1 MKRRTFLTC
10 LAGIGTALVLSGCGF
25 QLRGYGA
32 PELSID
38 RLALSAADSGPRA
51 LLTQRVA
58 QALESAGV
66 TLDDSAPLRLNLG
79 EASTTERE
87 LTFGDAGNQ
96 EREVTL
102 TVPFSVQRTADGA
115 YLLDQQQ
122 IESRGSF
129 YTSSDQLL
137 SRDSQREQLLDDLR
151 DDAARR
157 LIDRLRALDTE
168 AAAAQ

>member
-10 LAGIGTALVLSGCGF
+10 LAGITTALVLSGCGF

-32 PELSID
+32 PELSIE
-38 RLALSAADSGPRA
+38 RLALSAADTGPRA
-51 LLTQRVA
+51 QLTQRVS
-58 QALESAGV
+58 QTLESAGV

-79 EASTTERE
+79 EAKTTERE
-87 LTFGDAGNQ
+87 LSFGDAGNQ

-102 TVPFSVQRTADGA
+102 TLPFSVQRVSDGA

-122 IESRGSF
+122 VESRGTF

-137 SRDSQREQLLDDLR
+137 SRDDQREELLEDLR

-157 LIDRLRALDTE
+157 LLERLRNLDT
-168 AAAAQ
+168 QSVSTH